1 MTDLAIANFPLCNHN
16 IWDHVNVRM
25 KTRTHIVIT
34 KVCIADVWIEYVQT
48 TRNSCLCD

>member
-1 MTDLAIANFPLCNHN
+1 MTDLAIANLPLCEQHMGPCECKDKN
-16 IWDHVNVRM
+16 
-25 KTRTHIVIT
+25 TRTHIVIT